1 MMALGVCKVLFLRE
15 NSVHILSMEKLLHHL
30 ECKISYIAQHCG
42 IDEAMKRDQ
51 MEVQPTI
58 PP

>member
-1 MMALGVCKVLFLRE
+1 MALVLYE
-15 NSVHILSMEKLLHHL
+15 TKYIYIHILLHRL
-30 ECKISYIAQHCG
+30 ECMICYIAQHCG
-42 IDEAMKRDQ
+42 IDAGMKRDQ